1 MTTIRADRRLKH
13 AGNRSANKGKK
24 YRGKEEETFH
34 ILERDFKSRESTI
47 PSIGKTKYYY
57 LSSFVKAYNA
67 FGLVQNAAMHQLSL
81 KSSEAIEIELRK
93 PLGQKNPLKKDNAN
107 RFH

>member
-1 MTTIRADRRLKH
+1 
-13 AGNRSANKGKK
+13 
-24 YRGKEEETFH
+24 
-34 ILERDFKSRESTI
+34 
-47 PSIGKTKYYY
+47 
-57 LSSFVKAYNA
+57 
-67 FGLVQNAAMHQLSL
+67 MHQLSL